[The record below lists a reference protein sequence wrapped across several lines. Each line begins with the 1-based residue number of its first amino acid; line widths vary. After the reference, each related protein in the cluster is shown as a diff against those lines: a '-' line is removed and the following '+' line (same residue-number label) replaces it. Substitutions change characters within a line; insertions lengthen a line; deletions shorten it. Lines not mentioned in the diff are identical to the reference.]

1 MADSLFG
8 NTLVYLRRAAEL
20 AKIDPRVFEILQH
33 PKRSVEVS
41 LPIRMDDGSQRIFT
55 GWRVQYND
63 ALGPFKGGI
72 RFHPQASREEV
83 TALSAL
89 MTWKNAAV
97 GLPYGGAKGG
107 VAVDAKKLSMREL
120 EELSRKYVDAI
131 YPIIGPEK
139 DVPAPDVNT
148 NPQIMAWMVD
158 EFSRLNGYATPAAFT
173 GKPVELGG
181 IAGRD
186 ASTSQGGV
194 FVLQWLLENDKHFEG
209 RAPGDIRVAI
219 QGFGNVGAHIARI
232 LFNAGF
238 KIVAVSDS
246 EGALYHQNGL
256 DIAAILN
263 SQERKGKVAKNMC
276 YPVKM
281 REVKDDVGC
290 EVLTNEQLLE
300 LKVDVLIPS
309 AIENQLHKDNAENVM
324 AKVVLEMANGP
335 TTPEAEELLYSRGII
350 VLPDILANAGGVVGS
365 YFEWVGNLQGH
376 TWSNEDFA
384 DNLKRVMLRA
394 TSEIAE
400 AKEIFRTDF
409 RTAAYIVA
417 LRRLGN
423 AIKLRGWA

>member
-1 MADSLFG
+1 MTDSLFK
-8 NTLVYLRRAAEL
+8 NTLTYLKRAAEL
-20 AKIDPRVFEILQH
+20 VKIDPRAFAILQA
-33 PKRSVEVS
+33 PKRSVEVN
-41 LPIRMDDGSQRIFT
+41 LPIRMDDGSQQIFT

-63 ALGPFKGGI
+63 VLGPYKGGI
-72 RFHPQASREEV
+72 RFHPLVSRQEV

-107 VAVDAKKLSMREL
+107 IAVDPQKLSTREL

-158 EFSRLNGYATPAAFT
+158 EFSRLHGYAVPAAFT

-194 FVLQWLLENDKHFEG
+194 FVLEWFLANSEQFKS
-209 RAPGDIRVAI
+209 RQPKDISVAV
-219 QGFGNVGAHIARI
+219 QGFGNVGATIAQI
-232 LFNAGF
+232 LFHNGYRV
-238 KIVAVSDS
+238 VAVSDS
-246 EGALYHQNGL
+246 EGALYHKNGL
-256 DIAAILN
+256 DIDAVLK
-263 SQERKGKVAKNMC
+263 SQQKKGKVAKNVC
-276 YPVKM
+276 YPVKIK
-281 REVKDDVGC
+281 EVQEDVAC
-290 EVLTNEQLLE
+290 ETLTSAQLLE
-300 LKVDVLIPS
+300 SDVDILIPS
-309 AIENQLHKDNAENVM
+309 AIENQLTAENASRIK
-324 AKVVLEMANGP
+324 AKLVLEMANGP
-335 TTPEAEELLYSRGII
+335 TTPEAEEILEERGIV

-365 YFEWVGNLQGH
+365 YFEWVGNQQGY

-384 DNLKRVMLRA
+384 DKLKNVMLKAA
-394 TSEIAE
+394 TEIDAARYE
-400 AKEIFRTDF
+400 YKTDF

-417 LRRLGN
+417 LRRLSK